1 VQRTF
6 GGGAARWRQ
15 YVVLVSALTIFVGL
29 GARAVAA
36 DDDREAGARK
46 LYALGRF
53 AEAAEIYA
61 QLYSETLHPT
71 YLRNVGRCYQGMGDG
86 PRAISVFHEY
96 LRKAKDASPAQ
107 RAEVEGLIREIEG
120 AGRRPAPVTARP
132 PPGQAVGTVTATTS
146 PPDSEATAPI
156 YKRWWFWTAIGVV
169 AAGVGIAAAGG
180 AFTHYKDAPC
190 TASRCGP

>member
-1 VQRTF
+1 V
-6 GGGAARWRQ
+6 AARWRQ
-15 YVVLVSALTIFVGL
+15 YVVVVSALMIFVGM
-29 GARAVAA
+29 GARVMAA

-86 PRAISVFHEY
+86 QRAISVFHEY

-120 AGRRPAPVTARP
+120 ARNASRP
-132 PPGQAVGTVTATTS
+132 PPGQAVGTVTAMTP

-190 TASRCGP
+190 TASQCGP